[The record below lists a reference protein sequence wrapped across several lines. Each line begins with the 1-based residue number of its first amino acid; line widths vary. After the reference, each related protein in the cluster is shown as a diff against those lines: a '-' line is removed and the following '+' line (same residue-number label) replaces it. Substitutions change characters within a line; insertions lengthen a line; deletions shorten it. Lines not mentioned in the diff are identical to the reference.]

1 MPKRAARPT
10 QGSRDAT
17 CDWPFRQLPLT
28 TPTKALPLST
38 APPQPVSVSEL
49 TGHIKAILEGTF
61 PSICVEGE
69 ISDLTRPRS
78 GHIYFTLKDEHS
90 QIRGVIWRS
99 TAARMKTQIKEGQS
113 VLCFGDVE
121 VYGARGTYS
130 LVVRKVQTQGL
141 GPLQQAF
148 LELRQKLNAEGLFA
162 AERKRPLPRVPKRIG
177 VVTSPSGAAIRDFLK
192 AAAQRWPGVE
202 ILIIPTLVQGQ
213 GASESI
219 AQAIESAQKVE
230 PQLDTLV
237 VTRGGGSLEDLWC
250 FNEERVVR
258 AVADCTLPTISAVG
272 HEVDVTLCD
281 LAADVRALTPTD
293 GATRALPDR
302 DLIVR
307 SLSDLRLRLDRVI
320 RTGIN
325 SRRNRLDGI
334 QNRSLLKRPHE
345 LVQRRFRRLDEL
357 DARAR
362 KAMFSRVELG
372 KAKLAKSAATL
383 AALSPLNVLARGYS
397 VTLDS
402 ADQAIQD
409 PSQLK
414 PGDVIR
420 SRVQQGEIES
430 VVKTTRK
437 SED

>member
-1 MPKRAARPT
+1 M
-10 QGSRDAT
+10 
-17 CDWPFRQLPLT
+17 
-28 TPTKALPLST
+28 
-38 APPQPVSVSEL
+38 
-49 TGHIKAILEGTF
+49 KAILEGTF

-99 TAARMKTQIKEGQS
+99 TAARMTTQLKEGQS

-121 VYGARGTYS
+121 VYAARGTYS

-148 LELRQKLNAEGLFA
+148 LELKNKLNAEGLFA
-162 AERKRPLPRVPKRIG
+162 AGRKQTLPRFPKRLG

-202 ILIIPTLVQGQ
+202 ILVIPTLVQGQ
-213 GASESI
+213 GASDSI
-219 AQAIESAQKVE
+219 ARAINSAEKIT
-230 PQLDTLV
+230 PRLDTLV

-250 FNEERVVR
+250 FNEEPVVR
-258 AVADCTLPTISAVG
+258 AIAQCKIPTISAVG
-272 HEVDVTLCD
+272 HEVDITLCD

-302 DLIVR
+302 DLVVR
-307 SLSDLRLRLDRVI
+307 SLTDMRARLDRTA
-320 RTGIN
+320 RNAIN
-325 SRRNRLDGI
+325 TRRNRIEAL
-334 QNRSLLKRPHE
+334 QTRSILKRPHE
-345 LVQRRFRRLDEL
+345 LVQRRFRQLDEL
-357 DARAR
+357 DARGR
-362 KAMFSRVELG
+362 KAMFTRMQLNKAKLG
-372 KAKLAKSAATL
+372 KAAATL
-383 AALSPLNVLARGYS
+383 SALSPLNVLARGYS

-402 ADQAIQD
+402 DDNTIQN
-409 PSQLK
+409 PSQVK

-420 SRVQQGEIES
+420 SRVEHGDIES
-430 VVKTTRK
+430 VVKTINTYN
-437 SED
+437 D

>member
-1 MPKRAARPT
+1 M
-10 QGSRDAT
+10 
-17 CDWPFRQLPLT
+17 
-28 TPTKALPLST
+28 KAQALST
-38 APPQPVSVSEL
+38 APPKPVSVIEL
-49 TGHIKAILEGTF
+49 TGHVKAILEGTF

-99 TAARMKTQIKEGQS
+99 TAARMTTQLKEGQS

-121 VYGARGTYS
+121 VYAARGTYS

-148 LELRQKLNAEGLFA
+148 LELKQKLNAEGLFA
-162 AERKRPLPRVPKRIG
+162 AERKRPLPRFPKRLG

-213 GASESI
+213 GASNSI
-219 AQAIESAQKVE
+219 AKAIQTAQKLK
-230 PQLDTLV
+230 PPLNTLV

-250 FNEERVVR
+250 FNEETVVR
-258 AVADCTLPTISAVG
+258 AIAQCKIPTVSAVG
-272 HEVDVTLCD
+272 HEVDITLCD

-302 DLIVR
+302 DLVVR
-307 SLSDLRLRLDRVI
+307 SLTDMRARLDRTARNAI
-320 RTGIN
+320 TTRQ
-325 SRRNRLDGI
+325 NRLDAL
-334 QNRSLLKRPHE
+334 QTRSILKRPHD
-345 LVQRRFRRLDEL
+345 LVQRRFRKLDEL
-357 DARAR
+357 DARGR
-362 KAMFSRVELG
+362 KAMVTRMQLNQ
-372 KAKLAKSAATL
+372 AKLAKAAATL
-383 AALSPLNVLARGYS
+383 SALSPLNVLARGYS

-402 ADQAIQD
+402 DDNTIQN
-409 PSQLK
+409 PGQVK

-420 SRVQQGEIES
+420 SRVENGEIES
-430 VVKTTRK
+430 VVKTTK
-437 SED
+437 TYDD

>member
-1 MPKRAARPT
+1 MD
-10 QGSRDAT
+10 S
-17 CDWPFRQLPLT
+17 LIVN
-28 TPTKALPLST
+28 T
-38 APPQPVSVSEL
+38 APAKPVSVSEL

-78 GHIYFTLKDEHS
+78 GHLYFTLKDEHA

-148 LELRQKLNAEGLFA
+148 LELKQKLNAEGLFA
-162 AERKRPLPRVPKRIG
+162 AERKQPIPRFPKRLG

-213 GASESI
+213 GAAESI
-219 AQAIESAQKVE
+219 AQAIQSAQRITPK
-230 PQLDTLV
+230 LDTLV

-250 FNEERVVR
+250 FNEEQVVR
-258 AVADCTLPTISAVG
+258 AVAHCDIPTISAVG
-272 HEVDVTLCD
+272 HEVDITLCD

-293 GATRALPDR
+293 GATCALPDR
-302 DLIVR
+302 NMVVNT
-307 SLSDLRLRLDRVI
+307 LSDLQARLHRSARN
-320 RTGIN
+320 GIT
-325 SRRNRLDGI
+325 SRKNRLHAI
-334 QNRSLLKRPHE
+334 QTRSILKRPHE
-345 LVQRRFRRLDEL
+345 LVQRRFRQLDEL

-362 KAMFSRVELG
+362 KAMFARVALNKAKIG
-372 KAKLAKSAATL
+372 KAAATL
-383 AALSPLNVLARGYS
+383 SALSPLNVLARGYS
-397 VTLDS
+397 VTLD
-402 ADQAIQD
+402 ADDQTIQD
-409 PSQLK
+409 PNQVK
-414 PGDVIR
+414 VGDNIR
-420 SRVQQGEIES
+420 SRVEGGDIES
-430 VVKTTRK
+430 IVK
-437 SED
+437 SIHVHDD

>member
-1 MPKRAARPT
+1 M
-10 QGSRDAT
+10 
-17 CDWPFRQLPLT
+17 
-28 TPTKALPLST
+28 
-38 APPQPVSVSEL
+38 SVSEL
-49 TGHIKAILEGTF
+49 TGHVKAILEGTF

-99 TAARMKTQIKEGQS
+99 TAARMTTQLKEGQS

-121 VYGARGTYS
+121 VYAARGTYS

-148 LELRQKLNAEGLFA
+148 LELKQKLNAEGLFA
-162 AERKRPLPRVPKRIG
+162 AERKRPLPRFPKRLG

-219 AQAIESAQKVE
+219 AKAILTAQSMS
-230 PQLDTLV
+230 PSLDTLV

-250 FNEERVVR
+250 FNEEPVVR
-258 AVADCTLPTISAVG
+258 AIAQCNIPTISAVG
-272 HEVDVTLCD
+272 HEVDITLCD

-293 GATRALPDR
+293 GATCALPDR
-302 DLIVR
+302 DLVVR
-307 SLSDLRLRLDRVI
+307 SLTDMRARLDRTARNVI
-320 RTGIN
+320 NTRQ
-325 SRRNRLDGI
+325 NRLDAL
-334 QNRSLLKRPHE
+334 QTRSILKRPHE
-345 LVQRRFRRLDEL
+345 LVQRRFRQLDEL
-357 DARAR
+357 DARGR
-362 KAMFSRVELG
+362 KAMFTRMQLNKAKLG
-372 KAKLAKSAATL
+372 KAAATL
-383 AALSPLNVLARGYS
+383 SALSPLNVLARGYS

-402 ADQAIQD
+402 DDNTIQN

-420 SRVQQGEIES
+420 SRVEHGDIES
-430 VVKTTRK
+430 VVKTINAY
-437 SED
+437 DD

>member
-1 MPKRAARPT
+1 MKEH
-10 QGSRDAT
+10 
-17 CDWPFRQLPLT
+17 
-28 TPTKALPLST
+28 ALSS
-38 APPQPVSVSEL
+38 APPRPVSVSEL

-69 ISDLTRPRS
+69 VSDLTRPRS

-99 TAARMKTQIKEGQS
+99 TAARMKTQLKEGQS

-148 LELRQKLNAEGLFA
+148 LELKQKLNAEGLFA
-162 AERKRPLPRVPKRIG
+162 AERKRALPRFPKRLG

-213 GASESI
+213 GASDSI
-219 AQAIESAQKVE
+219 AEAIRTAEQVSPA
-230 PQLDTLV
+230 LDALV

-250 FNEERVVR
+250 FNEEPVVR
-258 AVADCTLPTISAVG
+258 AVAQCRIPTVSAVG
-272 HEVDVTLCD
+272 HEVDITLCD

-293 GATRALPDR
+293 GATCVLPDR
-302 DLIVR
+302 DLVVR
-307 SLSDLRLRLDRVI
+307 SLNDMRARLDRTA
-320 RTGIN
+320 RNAIN
-325 SRRNRLDGI
+325 TRQNRLNAL
-334 QNRSLLKRPHE
+334 QTRSILKRPHE
-345 LVQRRFRRLDEL
+345 LVQRRFRQLDEL
-357 DARAR
+357 DARGR
-362 KAMFSRVELG
+362 KAMFTRMELN
-372 KAKLAKSAATL
+372 KAKLAKAAATL
-383 AALSPLNVLARGYS
+383 SALSPLNVLARGYS

-402 ADQAIQD
+402 NDNTIQK
-409 PSQLK
+409 PNQVK
-414 PGDVIR
+414 PGDIIR
-420 SRVQQGEIES
+420 SRVEHGDIES
-430 VVKTTRK
+430 EVKAIITYD
-437 SED
+437 E

>member
-1 MPKRAARPT
+1 M
-10 QGSRDAT
+10 
-17 CDWPFRQLPLT
+17 
-28 TPTKALPLST
+28 
-38 APPQPVSVSEL
+38 
-49 TGHIKAILEGTF
+49 TGHVKAILEGTF

-69 ISDLTRPRS
+69 ISDLTKPRS

-99 TAARMKTQIKEGQS
+99 TAARMTTQLKEGQS

-121 VYGARGTYS
+121 VYAARGTYS

-148 LELRQKLNAEGLFA
+148 LELKQKLNAEGLFA
-162 AERKRPLPRVPKRIG
+162 AERKRPLPRFPKRLG

-219 AQAIESAQKVE
+219 AKAIRTAQSIS
-230 PQLDTLV
+230 PSLDTLV

-250 FNEERVVR
+250 FNEEPVVR
-258 AVADCTLPTISAVG
+258 AIAQCNIPTISAVG
-272 HEVDVTLCD
+272 HEVDITLCD

-293 GATRALPDR
+293 GATCALPDR
-302 DLIVR
+302 DLVVR
-307 SLSDLRLRLDRVI
+307 SLTDMRARLDRTARNVI
-320 RTGIN
+320 NTRQ
-325 SRRNRLDGI
+325 NRLDAL
-334 QNRSLLKRPHE
+334 QTRSILKRPHE
-345 LVQRRFRRLDEL
+345 LVQRRFRQLDEL
-357 DARAR
+357 DARGR
-362 KAMFSRVELG
+362 KAMFTRMQLNKAKLG
-372 KAKLAKSAATL
+372 KAAATL
-383 AALSPLNVLARGYS
+383 SALSPLNVLARGYS

-402 ADQAIQD
+402 HDNTIQN

-420 SRVQQGEIES
+420 SRVEHGDIES
-430 VVKTTRK
+430 VVKTIKTY
-437 SED
+437 DD

>member
-1 MPKRAARPT
+1 MKE
-10 QGSRDAT
+10 Q
-17 CDWPFRQLPLT
+17 
-28 TPTKALPLST
+28 ALSS
-38 APPQPVSVSEL
+38 APPRPVSVSEL

-69 ISDLTRPRS
+69 VSDLTKPRS

-99 TAARMKTQIKEGQS
+99 TAARMKTQLKEGQS

-148 LELRQKLNAEGLFA
+148 LELKQKLNAEGLFA
-162 AERKRPLPRVPKRIG
+162 AERKRALPRFPKRLG

-213 GASESI
+213 GASDSI
-219 AQAIESAQKVE
+219 AEAIRAAEQVSPA
-230 PQLDTLV
+230 LDALV

-250 FNEERVVR
+250 FNEEPVVR
-258 AVADCTLPTISAVG
+258 AVAQCRIPTVSAVG
-272 HEVDVTLCD
+272 HEVDITLCD

-293 GATRALPDR
+293 GATCVLPDR
-302 DLIVR
+302 DLVVR
-307 SLSDLRLRLDRVI
+307 SLNDMRARLDRTA
-320 RTGIN
+320 RNTIN
-325 SRRNRLDGI
+325 TRQNRLNAL
-334 QNRSLLKRPHE
+334 QTRSILKRPHE
-345 LVQRRFRRLDEL
+345 LVQRRFRQLDEL
-357 DARAR
+357 DARGR
-362 KAMFSRVELG
+362 KTMFTRMELN
-372 KAKLAKSAATL
+372 KAKLAKAAATL
-383 AALSPLNVLARGYS
+383 SALSPLNVLARGYS

-402 ADQAIQD
+402 NDNTIQN
-409 PSQLK
+409 PNQVK
-414 PGDVIR
+414 PGDIIR
-420 SRVQQGEIES
+420 SRVEYGDIES
-430 VVKTTRK
+430 EVKAIINYD
-437 SED
+437 E

>member
-1 MPKRAARPT
+1 MD
-10 QGSRDAT
+10 S
-17 CDWPFRQLPLT
+17 LIVN
-28 TPTKALPLST
+28 T
-38 APPQPVSVSEL
+38 APAKPVSVSEL

-78 GHIYFTLKDEHS
+78 GHLYFTLKDEHA

-148 LELRQKLNAEGLFA
+148 LELKQKLNAEGLFA
-162 AERKRPLPRVPKRIG
+162 AERKQPIPRFPKRLG

-213 GASESI
+213 GAAESI
-219 AQAIESAQKVE
+219 AQAIQSAQRITPK
-230 PQLDTLV
+230 LDTLV
-237 VTRGGGSLEDLWC
+237 VTRGGGSLEDMWC
-250 FNEERVVR
+250 FNEEQVVR
-258 AVADCTLPTISAVG
+258 AVAHCDIPTISAVG
-272 HEVDVTLCD
+272 HEVDITLCD

-293 GATRALPDR
+293 GATCALPDR
-302 DLIVR
+302 NMVVNT
-307 SLSDLRLRLDRVI
+307 LSDLQARLHRSARN
-320 RTGIN
+320 GIT
-325 SRRNRLDGI
+325 SRKNRLHAI
-334 QNRSLLKRPHE
+334 QTRSILKRPHE
-345 LVQRRFRRLDEL
+345 LVQRRFRQLDEL

-362 KAMFSRVELG
+362 KAIFARVALNKAKIG
-372 KAKLAKSAATL
+372 KAAATL
-383 AALSPLNVLARGYS
+383 SALSPLNVLARGYS
-397 VTLDS
+397 VTLD
-402 ADQAIQD
+402 ADDQTIQD
-409 PSQLK
+409 PNQVK
-414 PGDVIR
+414 VGDNIR
-420 SRVQQGEIES
+420 SRVEGGDIES
-430 VVKTTRK
+430 IVK
-437 SED
+437 SIHVHDD

>member
-1 MPKRAARPT
+1 M
-10 QGSRDAT
+10 S
-17 CDWPFRQLPLT
+17 
-28 TPTKALPLST
+28 S
-38 APPQPVSVSEL
+38 APPRPVSVSEL
-49 TGHIKAILEGTF
+49 TGHVKAILEGTF

-99 TAARMKTQIKEGQS
+99 TAARMTTQLKEGQS

-121 VYGARGTYS
+121 VYAARGTYS

-148 LELRQKLNAEGLFA
+148 LELKQKLNAEGLFA
-162 AERKRPLPRVPKRIG
+162 AERKRPLPRFPKRLG

-219 AQAIESAQKVE
+219 AKAILTAQSMS
-230 PQLDTLV
+230 PSLDTLV

-250 FNEERVVR
+250 FNEEPVVR
-258 AVADCTLPTISAVG
+258 AIAQCNIPTISAVG
-272 HEVDVTLCD
+272 HEVDITLCD

-293 GATRALPDR
+293 GATCALPDR
-302 DLIVR
+302 DLVVR
-307 SLSDLRLRLDRVI
+307 SLTDMRARLDRTARNVI
-320 RTGIN
+320 NTRQ
-325 SRRNRLDGI
+325 NRLDAL
-334 QNRSLLKRPHE
+334 QTRSILQRPHE
-345 LVQRRFRRLDEL
+345 LVQRRFRQLDEL
-357 DARAR
+357 DARGR
-362 KAMFSRVELG
+362 KAMFTRMQLNKAKLG
-372 KAKLAKSAATL
+372 KAAATL
-383 AALSPLNVLARGYS
+383 SALSPLNVLARGYS

-402 ADQAIQD
+402 DDNTIQN

-420 SRVQQGEIES
+420 SRVEHGDIES
-430 VVKTTRK
+430 VVKTINAY
-437 SED
+437 DD

>member
-1 MPKRAARPT
+1 MMFA
-10 QGSRDAT
+10 QNI
-17 CDWPFRQLPLT
+17 QLKELI
-28 TPTKALPLST
+28 LSS
-38 APPQPVSVSEL
+38 APPRPVSVSEL
-49 TGHIKAILEGTF
+49 TGHVKAILEGTF

-69 ISDLTRPRS
+69 ISDLTKPRS
-78 GHIYFTLKDEHS
+78 GHLYFTLKDEHS

-99 TAARMKTQIKEGQS
+99 TAARMTTQLKEGQS

-148 LELRQKLNAEGLFA
+148 LELKQKLNAEGLFA
-162 AERKRPLPRVPKRIG
+162 AERKRQLPRFPKRLG

-219 AQAIESAQKVE
+219 ARAINDAQKVT
-230 PQLDTLV
+230 PSLDTLV

-250 FNEERVVR
+250 FNEEQVVR
-258 AVADCTLPTISAVG
+258 AIAQCKIPTISAVG

-293 GATRALPDR
+293 GATCALPDR
-302 DLIVR
+302 DLVVR
-307 SLSDLRLRLDRVI
+307 SLSDLRSRLHRVA
-320 RTGIN
+320 RNGIAT
-325 SRRNRLDGI
+325 RRNRLDSL
-334 QNRSLLKRPHE
+334 QTRSILKRPHE
-345 LVQRRFRRLDEL
+345 LVQRRFRQLDDL
-357 DARAR
+357 DARGR
-362 KAMFSRVELG
+362 KAMFTRMQLN
-372 KAKLAKSAATL
+372 KAKLAKAAATL
-383 AALSPLNVLARGYS
+383 SALSPLNVLSRGYS

-402 ADQAIQD
+402 DDNTIQN
-409 PSQLK
+409 PTQVQ
-414 PGDVIR
+414 PGDIIR
-420 SRVQQGEIES
+420 SRVEYGDIES
-430 VVKTTRK
+430 VVK
-437 SED
+437 SINSYDD

>member
-1 MPKRAARPT
+1 M
-10 QGSRDAT
+10 S
-17 CDWPFRQLPLT
+17 
-28 TPTKALPLST
+28 S
-38 APPQPVSVSEL
+38 APPRPVSVSAL

-69 ISDLTRPRS
+69 VSDLTRPRS

-99 TAARMKTQIKEGQS
+99 TAARMKTQLKEGQS

-148 LELRQKLNAEGLFA
+148 LELKQKLNAEGLFA
-162 AERKRPLPRVPKRIG
+162 AERKRALPRFPKRLG

-213 GASESI
+213 GASDSI
-219 AQAIESAQKVE
+219 AEAIRTAEKVS
-230 PQLDTLV
+230 PALDALV

-250 FNEERVVR
+250 FNEEPVVR
-258 AVADCTLPTISAVG
+258 AVAQCRIPTVSAVG
-272 HEVDVTLCD
+272 HEVDITLCD

-293 GATRALPDR
+293 GATCVLPDR
-302 DLIVR
+302 DLVVR
-307 SLSDLRLRLDRVI
+307 SLNDMRARLDRTA
-320 RTGIN
+320 RNAIN
-325 SRRNRLDGI
+325 TRQNRLNAL
-334 QNRSLLKRPHE
+334 QTRSILKRPHE
-345 LVQRRFRRLDEL
+345 LVQRRFRQLDEL
-357 DARAR
+357 DARGR
-362 KAMFSRVELG
+362 KAMLTRMELNN
-372 KAKLAKSAATL
+372 AKLAKAAATL
-383 AALSPLNVLARGYS
+383 SALSPLNVLARGYS

-402 ADQAIQD
+402 NDNTIQK
-409 PSQLK
+409 PNQVK
-414 PGDVIR
+414 PGDIIR
-420 SRVQQGEIES
+420 SRVEHGDIES
-430 VVKTTRK
+430 EVKAIITYD
-437 SED
+437 E

>member
-1 MPKRAARPT
+1 
-10 QGSRDAT
+10 
-17 CDWPFRQLPLT
+17 
-28 TPTKALPLST
+28 
-38 APPQPVSVSEL
+38 VSVSEL
-49 TGHIKAILEGTF
+49 TGHVKAILEGTF

-99 TAARMKTQIKEGQS
+99 TAARMTTQLKEGQS

-121 VYGARGTYS
+121 VYAARGTYS

-148 LELRQKLNAEGLFA
+148 LELKQKLNAEGLFA
-162 AERKRPLPRVPKRIG
+162 AERKRPLPRFPKRLG

-219 AQAIESAQKVE
+219 AKAIRTAQSIS
-230 PQLDTLV
+230 PSLDTLV

-250 FNEERVVR
+250 FNEEPVVR
-258 AVADCTLPTISAVG
+258 AIAQCNIPTISAVG
-272 HEVDVTLCD
+272 HEVDITLCD

-293 GATRALPDR
+293 GATCALPDR
-302 DLIVR
+302 DLVVR
-307 SLSDLRLRLDRVI
+307 SLTDMRARLDRTARNVI
-320 RTGIN
+320 NTRQ
-325 SRRNRLDGI
+325 NRLDAL
-334 QNRSLLKRPHE
+334 QTRSILKRPHE
-345 LVQRRFRRLDEL
+345 LVQRRFRQLDEL
-357 DARAR
+357 DARGR
-362 KAMFSRVELG
+362 KAMFTRMQLNKAKLG
-372 KAKLAKSAATL
+372 KAAATL
-383 AALSPLNVLARGYS
+383 SALSPLNVLARGYS
-397 VTLDS
+397 VTLDC
-402 ADQAIQD
+402 DDNTIQN

-420 SRVQQGEIES
+420 SRVEHGDIES
-430 VVKTTRK
+430 VVKAINAY
-437 SED
+437 DD

>member
-1 MPKRAARPT
+1 M
-10 QGSRDAT
+10 
-17 CDWPFRQLPLT
+17 
-28 TPTKALPLST
+28 KAQALST
-38 APPQPVSVSEL
+38 APPKPVSVSEL
-49 TGHIKAILEGTF
+49 TGHVKAILEGTF

-99 TAARMKTQIKEGQS
+99 TAARMTTQLKEGQS

-121 VYGARGTYS
+121 VYAARGTYS

-148 LELRQKLNAEGLFA
+148 LELKQKLNAEGLFA
-162 AERKRPLPRVPKRIG
+162 AERKRPLPRFPKRLG

-213 GASESI
+213 GASNSI
-219 AQAIESAQKVE
+219 AKAIQTAQKIK
-230 PQLDTLV
+230 PPLNTLV

-250 FNEERVVR
+250 FNEETVVR
-258 AVADCTLPTISAVG
+258 AIAQCKIPTVSAVG
-272 HEVDVTLCD
+272 HEVDITLCD

-302 DLIVR
+302 DLVVR
-307 SLSDLRLRLDRVI
+307 SLTDMRARLDRTARNAI
-320 RTGIN
+320 TTRQ
-325 SRRNRLDGI
+325 NRLDAL
-334 QNRSLLKRPHE
+334 QTRSILKRPHD
-345 LVQRRFRRLDEL
+345 LVQRRFRKLDEL
-357 DARAR
+357 DARGR
-362 KAMFSRVELG
+362 KAMITRMQLNQ
-372 KAKLAKSAATL
+372 AKLAKAAATL
-383 AALSPLNVLARGYS
+383 SALSPLNVLARGYS

-402 ADQAIQD
+402 DDNTIQN
-409 PSQLK
+409 PGQVK

-420 SRVQQGEIES
+420 SRVENGDIES
-430 VVKTTRK
+430 VVKTTK
-437 SED
+437 TYDD

>member
-1 MPKRAARPT
+1 M
-10 QGSRDAT
+10 S
-17 CDWPFRQLPLT
+17 
-28 TPTKALPLST
+28 S
-38 APPQPVSVSEL
+38 APPRPVSVSEL
-49 TGHIKAILEGTF
+49 TGHVKAILEGTF

-69 ISDLTRPRS
+69 ISDLTKPRS
-78 GHIYFTLKDEHS
+78 GHLYFTLKDEHS

-99 TAARMKTQIKEGQS
+99 TAARMTTQLKEGQS

-148 LELRQKLNAEGLFA
+148 LELKQKLNAEGLFA
-162 AERKRPLPRVPKRIG
+162 AERKRQLPRFPKRLG

-219 AQAIESAQKVE
+219 ARAINDAQKFT
-230 PQLDTLV
+230 PSLDTLV

-250 FNEERVVR
+250 FNEEQVVR
-258 AVADCTLPTISAVG
+258 AIAQCKIPTISAVG

-293 GATRALPDR
+293 GATCALPDR
-302 DLIVR
+302 DLVVR
-307 SLSDLRLRLDRVI
+307 SLGDLRSRLHRVA
-320 RTGIN
+320 RNGIAT
-325 SRRNRLDGI
+325 RRNRLDSL
-334 QNRSLLKRPHE
+334 QTRSILKRPHE
-345 LVQRRFRRLDEL
+345 LVQRRFRQLDDL
-357 DARAR
+357 DARGR
-362 KAMFSRVELG
+362 KAMFTRMQLN
-372 KAKLAKSAATL
+372 KAKLAKAAATL
-383 AALSPLNVLARGYS
+383 SALSPLNVLSRGYS

-402 ADQAIQD
+402 DDNTIQN
-409 PSQLK
+409 PTQVQ
-414 PGDVIR
+414 PGDIIR
-420 SRVQQGEIES
+420 SRVEYGDIES
-430 VVKTTRK
+430 VVK
-437 SED
+437 SINSYDD

>member
-1 MPKRAARPT
+1 M
-10 QGSRDAT
+10 S
-17 CDWPFRQLPLT
+17 
-28 TPTKALPLST
+28 S
-38 APPQPVSVSEL
+38 APPRPVSVSEL
-49 TGHIKAILEGTF
+49 TGHVKAILEGTF

-99 TAARMKTQIKEGQS
+99 TAARMTTQLKEGQS

-121 VYGARGTYS
+121 VYAARGTYS

-148 LELRQKLNAEGLFA
+148 LELKQKLNAEGLFA
-162 AERKRPLPRVPKRIG
+162 AERKRPLPRFPKRLG

-219 AQAIESAQKVE
+219 AKAIRTAQSIS
-230 PQLDTLV
+230 PSLDTLV

-250 FNEERVVR
+250 FNEEPVVR
-258 AVADCTLPTISAVG
+258 AIAQCNIPTISAVG
-272 HEVDVTLCD
+272 HEVDITLCD

-293 GATRALPDR
+293 GATCALPDR
-302 DLIVR
+302 DLVVR
-307 SLSDLRLRLDRVI
+307 SLTDMRARLDRTARNVI
-320 RTGIN
+320 NTRQ
-325 SRRNRLDGI
+325 NRLDAL
-334 QNRSLLKRPHE
+334 QTRSILQRPHE
-345 LVQRRFRRLDEL
+345 LVQRRFRQLDDL
-357 DARAR
+357 DARGR
-362 KAMFSRVELG
+362 KAMLTRMQLNKAKLG
-372 KAKLAKSAATL
+372 KAAATL
-383 AALSPLNVLARGYS
+383 SALSPLNVLARGYS

-402 ADQAIQD
+402 DDNTIQN
-409 PSQLK
+409 PTQLK

-420 SRVQQGEIES
+420 SRVEHGDIES
-430 VVKTTRK
+430 VVKTINAYDDC
-437 SED
+437 S

>member
-1 MPKRAARPT
+1 M
-10 QGSRDAT
+10 
-17 CDWPFRQLPLT
+17 
-28 TPTKALPLST
+28 ST
-38 APPQPVSVSEL
+38 APPTPVSVSEL

-61 PSICVEGE
+61 PAICVEGE

-78 GHIYFTLKDEHS
+78 GHLYFTLKDEHS

-99 TAARMKTQIKEGQS
+99 TAARMTTKLQEGQS
-113 VLCFGDVE
+113 VLCFGDLE

-148 LELRQKLNAEGLFA
+148 LELQQKLNAEGLFS

-219 AQAIESAQKVE
+219 AKAIQTAQNVT
-230 PQLDTLV
+230 PALDTLV

-250 FNEERVVR
+250 FNDERVVR
-258 AVADCTLPTISAVG
+258 AIAACTIPTISAVG

-302 DLIVR
+302 DLVNR
-307 SLSDLRLRLDRVI
+307 SLSNLRLRLDRVI
-320 RTGIN
+320 RNGITA
-325 SRRNRLDGI
+325 RRNRLDAL
-334 QNRSLLKRPHE
+334 QTRSILKRPHE
-345 LVQRRFRRLDEL
+345 LVQRRYRRLDEL

-362 KAMFSRVELG
+362 KAMFARVKLG
-372 KAKLAKSAATL
+372 KAKMGKSAATL
-383 AALSPLNVLARGYS
+383 SALSPLNVLARGYS

-402 ADQAIQD
+402 EDNAIQS
-409 PSQLK
+409 PSQVK
-414 PGDVIR
+414 PGDIIR
-420 SRVQQGEIES
+420 SRVHHGEIES
-430 VVKTTRK
+430 VVKTT
-437 SED
+437 STWDE

>member
-1 MPKRAARPT
+1 MKEH
-10 QGSRDAT
+10 
-17 CDWPFRQLPLT
+17 
-28 TPTKALPLST
+28 ALSS
-38 APPQPVSVSEL
+38 APPRPVSVSEL

-69 ISDLTRPRS
+69 VSDLTRPRS

-99 TAARMKTQIKEGQS
+99 TAARMKTQLKEGQS

-148 LELRQKLNAEGLFA
+148 LELKQKLNAEGLFA
-162 AERKRPLPRVPKRIG
+162 AERKRALPRFPKRLG

-213 GASESI
+213 GASDSI
-219 AQAIESAQKVE
+219 AEAIRTAEQVSPA
-230 PQLDTLV
+230 LDALV

-250 FNEERVVR
+250 FNEEPVVR
-258 AVADCTLPTISAVG
+258 AVAQCRIPTVSAVG
-272 HEVDVTLCD
+272 HEVDITLCD

-293 GATRALPDR
+293 GATCVLPDR
-302 DLIVR
+302 DLVVR
-307 SLSDLRLRLDRVI
+307 SLNDMRARLDRTA
-320 RTGIN
+320 RNAIN
-325 SRRNRLDGI
+325 TRQNRLNAL
-334 QNRSLLKRPHE
+334 QTRSILKRPHE
-345 LVQRRFRRLDEL
+345 LVQRRFRQLDEL
-357 DARAR
+357 DARGR
-362 KAMFSRVELG
+362 KAMLTRMELN
-372 KAKLAKSAATL
+372 KAKLAKAAATL
-383 AALSPLNVLARGYS
+383 SALSPLNVLARGYS

-402 ADQAIQD
+402 NDNTIQN
-409 PSQLK
+409 PNQVQ
-414 PGDVIR
+414 PGDIIR
-420 SRVQQGEIES
+420 SRVEYGDIES
-430 VVKTTRK
+430 EVKAIINYD
-437 SED
+437 E